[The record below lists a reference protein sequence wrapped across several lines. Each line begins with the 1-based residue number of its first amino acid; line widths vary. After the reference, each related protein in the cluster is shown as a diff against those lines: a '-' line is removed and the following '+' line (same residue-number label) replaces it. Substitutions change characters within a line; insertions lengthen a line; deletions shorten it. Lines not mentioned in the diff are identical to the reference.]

1 MQSAPMPAYAMPRVT
16 IRSALVDLSSRS
28 ETPFSGGLGAPSTAG
43 AMPVGRLPLHNVVMS
58 RLTARSPSPS
68 TALDRED
75 HPRAADFW
83 V

>member
-43 AMPVGRLPLHNVVMS
+43 AMPVGRLPLQ
-58 RLTARSPSPS
+58 T
-68 TALDRED
+68 
-75 HPRAADFW
+75 W
-83 V
+83 